1 MSKNILYS
9 LIVLGIFVIFFC
21 NSQVSVSFVKEE
33 EVYIELLGLPKKEF
47 LRDKSDSINL
57 IKEVV
62 RIISNYGTFEPLPI
76 DKIKDLKSFYYY
88 KKGLCFDRSIVYEKI
103 FSYYG
108 FKTHHYFF
116 AFNDNLV
123 KTVFS
128 RSTISH
134 TVVSVMLGKEEVF
147 IDTNNNFVS
156 LDFENKPICN
166 FLEKVSTNNFDSSAL
181 WWNVYFKNYKCSLII
196 RGMYSRNGDFFES
209 LINTPEFNFFDLKLI
224 I

>member
-1 MSKNILYS
+1 MI
-9 LIVLGIFVIFFC
+9 LGILVIFFS
-21 NSQVSVSFVKEE
+21 NSHVSVSCSKEE

-47 LRDKSDSINL
+47 LRDKSDSIKL

-62 RIISNYGTFEPLPI
+62 RIISNYGTFEPIPI
-76 DKIKDLKSFYYY
+76 HEIKGLKSFYYY

-103 FSYYG
+103 FAYYG
-108 FKTHHYFF
+108 LKTYHYFF
-116 AFNDNLV
+116 AFNDNLF

-128 RSTISH
+128 KTTISH
-134 TVVSVMLGKEEVF
+134 TLVSVLVGKEEVF

-156 LDFENKPICN
+156 IDFENKPISN
-166 FLEKVSTNNFDSSAL
+166 FLKKVSTNNFGSSAL
-181 WWNVYFKNYKCSLII
+181 WWNVYFKKYRYSLII

-209 LINTPEFNFFDLKLI
+209 LISTPEFNFFDLKLI